1 MSTRVA
7 FGIIVIIV
15 TGVAATDIAHGA
27 SLRPSIRPPAMA
39 TISPAEAAPAVRA
52 TFSQAVE
59 AVAEFGSPTSAYQ
72 QTALAAVQSRHPV
85 PPFTSAQRTDL
96 QTAGKAAIARY
107 FTAPQS
113 TAELTVLTKAM
124 TLDANPS
131 LINLGSGIS
140 KIDFRTVTVTASQAV
155 VVAEVTTWAKS
166 AARRSP
172 LARWVLASPVSQVRY
187 TATLRPSPDGTWRIT
202 SLAPAVAPVGGP

>member
-7 FGIIVIIV
+7 FGIIVAIV

-27 SLRPSIRPPAMA
+27 RLRPSVRPPAMA
-39 TISPAEAAPAVRA
+39 TISPTAAAPAVRA

-59 AVAEFGSPTSAYQ
+59 AVAGVGSPTSAYQ

-85 PPFTSAQRTDL
+85 PAFTSAQRTDL
-96 QTAGKAAIARY
+96 QAAGKAAIARY
-107 FTAPQS
+107 FASPQS
-113 TAELTVLTKAM
+113 TAELTALAKAM
-124 TLDANPS
+124 ALDATPN

-140 KIDFRTVTVTASQAV
+140 KIDFRIVTVTPSQAT
-155 VVAEVTTWAKS
+155 VVADVTAWAKS
-166 AARRSP
+166 AARGNP

-187 TATLRPSPDGTWRIT
+187 TATLRPTPDGTWRIT
-202 SLAPAVAPVGGP
+202 SLTTASAKGP